1 MNNKI
6 KNFIEEKLETIE
18 TFITDDGKRMPI
30 YVITEDGEKHVH
42 LDYVRQEM
50 AKEGYTL
57 LPQND
62 HDESS

>member
-6 KNFIEEKLETIE
+6 KDFIEEKLETIE